1 MNDEI
6 ENICAILKKSKSIAV
21 YGISS
26 NSSRISR
33 QIASFLKSN
42 GYHVVGVNPSIDS
55 AGDIVVYPNLKSIPH
70 KIDIVNVFRRSEEIP
85 ELVNDTLQLNPT
97 ALWLQEGIRNDEA
110 VKPIIEKGITVI
122 QDKCIAVLYNHCKAI
137 CS

>member
-1 MNDEI
+1 MNSET
-6 ENICAILKKSKSIAV
+6 ENICTILKKSRSIAV

-42 GYHVVGVNPSIDS
+42 GYHVVGVNPSIDL
-55 AGDIVVYPNLKSIPH
+55 AGDIVVYPNLKAIPH
-70 KIDIVNVFRRSEEIP
+70 HIDIVNVFRRSEEIP
-85 ELVNDTLQLNPT
+85 ELINDTLQIKPNV
-97 ALWLQEGIRNDEA
+97 LWLQEGIRNDEA
-110 VKPIIEKGITVI
+110 VKPIVEKGITVI

-137 CS
+137 GS